1 MMYPPATTTP
11 QPLEIAATPHIEMEE
26 VAATVTVPVPPAET
40 KLANGNR
47 ALSGVPPPIFNGD
60 REKSEHFLD
69 KFMSYEIVNR
79 DARQFT
85 IPYLKVVLCL
95 SYLNGPKVDAWARQH
110 HLWLKNRHEQDG
122 IPMTDKS
129 LWEDF
134 ELLFRM
140 AYTDQDAKLTA
151 YQKLNNLCMQGSDID
166 SYIVDF
172 DRLVDEAGYNKFDMG
187 VMIKFKEGLQPSLL
201 REILLHTVP
210 ALNTL
215 AGWCQKARER
225 QTVYKELKNAGLHHS
240 HQGGPTD
247 LQKKWAQKLG
257 LKMYQTPHQR
267 SGQQSLRPSYTPQRS
282 QVVPMDV
289 DAGTMGGS
297 TSQGKPPPYQ
307 GRGGFTWLSDSEKAD
322 LITKRACFTCKQLGH
337 ISQWCGKKKRIPENA
352 RSGPVIE
359 NPQNAPQNMPAPAK
373 NTIELIG

>member
-1 MMYPPATTTP
+1 MMYPPATSTP
-11 QPLEIAATPHIEMEE
+11 QALEIAATPHIEMEE
-26 VAATVTVPVPPAET
+26 VATTVTAPMPPTET
-40 KLANGNR
+40 KPANGSQ

-69 KFMSYEIVNR
+69 KFMSYEIING

-95 SYLNGPKVDAWARQH
+95 SYFNGPKVDAWARQQC
-110 HLWLKNRHEQDG
+110 LWLKHHHKQDG
-122 IPMTDKS
+122 VPMTNKS

-134 ELLFRM
+134 ELLFRT

-151 YQKLNNLCMQGSDID
+151 YQKLNELRMQGSDID
-166 SYIVDF
+166 SYIADF
-172 DRLVDEAGYNKFDMG
+172 DRLINEARYNRYDMG

-210 ALNTL
+210 APTTL
-215 AGWCQKARER
+215 VDWHQKARER

-257 LKMYQTPHQR
+257 LKMYQMPNQR
-267 SGQQSLRPSYTPQRS
+267 SGQQNLRPSYTSQRS
-282 QVVPMDV
+282 PVVPMDV

-297 TSQGKPPPYQ
+297 SSQRKPLPYQ
-307 GRGGFTWLSDSEKAD
+307 G
-322 LITKRACFTCKQLGH
+322 
-337 ISQWCGKKKRIPENA
+337 
-352 RSGPVIE
+352 
-359 NPQNAPQNMPAPAK
+359 
-373 NTIELIG
+373 

>member
-1 MMYPPATTTP
+1 MMYPPTTATP
-11 QPLEIAATPHIEMEE
+11 QPLEIAAAPHIEMEE
-26 VAATVTVPVPPAET
+26 VAATVTAPALSTET

-47 ALSGVPPPIFNGD
+47 SLSGVPPPIFNGD
-60 REKSEHFLD
+60 RDKSEHFLD
-69 KFMSYEIVNR
+69 KFMSYEIVNG

-110 HLWLKNRHEQDG
+110 RLWLKNCHEQDG

-140 AYTDQDAKLTA
+140 AYTDQDTKLTA
-151 YQKLNNLCMQGSDID
+151 YQKLNDLRMQGSNID
-166 SYIVDF
+166 SYIADF
-172 DRLVDEAGYNKFDMG
+172 DQLVDEAGYNKMDMG

-210 ALNTL
+210 APSTL
-215 AGWCQKARER
+215 TDWCKKARER
-225 QTVYKELKNAGLHHS
+225 QTVYKELKNAGLHRS

-257 LKMYQTPHQR
+257 LKTYQTPHQR
-267 SGQQSLRPSYTPQRS
+267 SGLQSLKPSYTPQCS
-282 QVVPMDV
+282 QVVPMEV
-289 DAGTMGGS
+289 DAGVARGLGN
-297 TSQGKPPPYQ
+297 QGKPPPYQ
-307 GRGGFTWLSDSEKAD
+307 
-322 LITKRACFTCKQLGH
+322 
-337 ISQWCGKKKRIPENA
+337 
-352 RSGPVIE
+352 V
-359 NPQNAPQNMPAPAK
+359 
-373 NTIELIG
+373 